1 MITSKIKELM
11 DNNNILFSVIANLD
25 NDQVKMLGHKEK
37 LNRIDLVNSLFGDK
51 NSIKALN
58 DSLEGQLMPRI
69 WGQGEVSCI
78 VCKPVNNILVG
89 LFFHDTREPIETY
102 RFSKEMNKQIE
113 LIWNG

>member
-11 DNNNILFSVIANLD
+11 ASNNILFSVIANLD
-25 NDQVKMLGHKEK
+25 NGQVKMLGDKEK
-37 LNRIDLVNSLFGDK
+37 LSHIDLVSTLFGDE

-58 DSLEGQLMPRI
+58 DSLEGQLMPRV

-89 LFFHDTREPIETY
+89 LFFQDTREPIESY
-102 RFSKEMNKQIE
+102 RFSKEMNKQID
-113 LIWNG
+113 LIWNE